1 MKKPGP
7 RKSGKKITTEDW
19 EYGYLCYVAIKQL
32 RKQLPSVIWKIEN
45 VSNELV
51 DLTKEISPPP
61 SSKLD
66 LAFSHWQS

>member
-19 EYGYLCYVAIKQL
+19 EYGYLCYVA
-32 RKQLPSVIWKIEN
+32 RKQLPTVIWKIEN
-45 VSNELV
+45 VSDELV
-51 DLTKEISPPP
+51 DLTKEISPLP

>member
-19 EYGYLCYVAIKQL
+19 EYGYLCYVV
-32 RKQLPSVIWKIEN
+32 RKQLPTVIWKIED
-45 VSNELV
+45 VSDELV
-51 DLTKEISPPP
+51 DLTKVISPPP